1 MRDAVLWL
9 GIAGCAGAL
18 FTSAPLAVALACL
31 IVALMLKRKW
41 LAVLCALLLFAGYVR
56 ARHVMRVFE
65 EARDALIT
73 SAGWPAKCTVEGR
86 VVASPVLLGSG
97 LRVVTDAED
106 VRCPTGPPLR
116 GRVTLYVPD
125 TPDVARGDRV
135 RALATIAPPYRFW
148 NDADPRPSSAR
159 RGILLSGGA
168 DDLVVV
174 DTGLGPGHLID
185 RVRSRLRARIVAT
198 FPADTAPMARA
209 LVLGEDDLD
218 ERDSRAF
225 RKSGLAHLL
234 AVSGMHLVL
243 VVMGSVAAVRMLL
256 VRIPPLG
263 DRFDVGRLA
272 AACGVPFAWLYADL
286 AGGSGSAVRAAWMC
300 SVVLLARAM
309 GRHAEPWRALGL
321 SLLAMS
327 TVDPLIAFDL
337 SFVLSMLATAGLL
350 GLAPRIDEWLRA
362 PRFGRRRLP
371 SLVARPLAT
380 TLAATIACAPV
391 LACIAPELALGG
403 LLANLIAVPLGEA
416 AALPLCLLH
425 GLLELWPNAEHGC
438 AIAASGALV
447 LVRLVA
453 HGFAWATIPV
463 PAPTPGQLAAF
474 AVAGAALALLERRRR
489 VVIGALGM
497 VVALEVVARLHGTP
511 HGVLRATFIDVGQGD
526 AALVDLPDG
535 SAMLIDAGGLV
546 GSPVD
551 VGERAVGA
559 LLSARRRTRLA
570 AVVLSH
576 PHPDHF
582 GGLAS
587 ALARARVDEFW
598 DTGQGEAEGSA
609 GPYAAVL
616 AEMRAR
622 QVPIVR
628 PRELCGTRTLGGAT
642 IDVLA
647 PCPGPVADRG
657 ANDNSFVI
665 RIRYGRRALL
675 FMGDAEHTEEA
686 ELSAADLRADVLK
699 VGHHGSRTSSTPAF
713 LARAQPAVA
722 VISCGVRNRFG
733 HPHASTLEHLAAM
746 RVFRTD
752 RDGAVVVETN
762 GQDLSTTP
770 MNGRLR

>member
-1 MRDAVLWL
+1 
-9 GIAGCAGAL
+9 
-18 FTSAPLAVALACL
+18 
-31 IVALMLKRKW
+31 
-41 LAVLCALLLFAGYVR
+41 
-56 ARHVMRVFE
+56 
-65 EARDALIT
+65 
-73 SAGWPAKCTVEGR
+73 
-86 VVASPVLLGSG
+86 
-97 LRVVTDAED
+97 
-106 VRCPTGPPLR
+106 
-116 GRVTLYVPD
+116 
-125 TPDVARGDRV
+125 
-135 RALATIAPPYRFW
+135 
-148 NDADPRPSSAR
+148 
-159 RGILLSGGA
+159 
-168 DDLVVV
+168 
-174 DTGLGPGHLID
+174 
-185 RVRSRLRARIVAT
+185 
-198 FPADTAPMARA
+198 
-209 LVLGEDDLD
+209 
-218 ERDSRAF
+218 
-225 RKSGLAHLL
+225 
-234 AVSGMHLVL
+234 
-243 VVMGSVAAVRMLL
+243 
-256 VRIPPLG
+256 
-263 DRFDVGRLA
+263 
-272 AACGVPFAWLYADL
+272 
-286 AGGSGSAVRAAWMC
+286 
-300 SVVLLARAM
+300 
-309 GRHAEPWRALGL
+309 
-321 SLLAMS
+321 
-327 TVDPLIAFDL
+327 
-337 SFVLSMLATAGLL
+337 
-350 GLAPRIDEWLRA
+350 
-362 PRFGRRRLP
+362 
-371 SLVARPLAT
+371 
-380 TLAATIACAPV
+380 
-391 LACIAPELALGG
+391 
-403 LLANLIAVPLGEA
+403 
-416 AALPLCLLH
+416 
-425 GLLELWPNAEHGC
+425 
-438 AIAASGALV
+438 
-447 LVRLVA
+447 
-453 HGFAWATIPV
+453 
-463 PAPTPGQLAAF
+463 
-474 AVAGAALALLERRRR
+474 
-489 VVIGALGM
+489 
-497 VVALEVVARLHGTP
+497 
-511 HGVLRATFIDVGQGD
+511 VLRATFIDVGQGD